1 MLNGRPYDERV
12 KVVDGDMEEVD
23 EAEVVT
29 VFDEEFG
36 VKGGVDEG
44 LINDVENGVE
54 EDISEGDEE
63 LMDVVDDTVGEVEVE
78 LRVFEE
84 GLVKVVDKKV
94 EEAGAVVD
102 AVTDV
107 LVGADTLVVDAL
119 VTAAPKELAGNQLN
133 WIYNCITYST

>member
-1 MLNGRPYDERV
+1 MLNGRPYDGRV

-23 EAEVVT
+23 EAEVVN

-36 VKGGVDEG
+36 IKGGVDEG

-54 EDISEGDEE
+54 EDITEGDEE
-63 LMDVVDDTVGEVEVE
+63 LMDVVDGTVGEVEVE
-78 LRVFEE
+78 LRVFDER
-84 GLVKVVDKKV
+84 LVKVVDKKV
-94 EEAGAVVD
+94 EEAGVVVD

-119 VTAAPKELAGNQLN
+119 VTAAPKELTGNQLN
-133 WIYNCITYST
+133 WIYNYITYST